1 MKKGLVWILACLL
14 LLTAGSAWA
23 EDEATLRG
31 KLTQLTG
38 QENFDYFYYGDYDG
52 DGAGEAFALVNDR
65 KEDGLASGDIWFVN
79 AQTGYALQTGC
90 TYSQI
95 GLCGKSAPLYFC
107 AEENYGGSGSV
118 SHIWDVSGGE
128 AYELDISSME
138 NFSYDE
144 DSGSFCVYA
153 TYFDDYMG
161 HCWHKYYYYA
171 DENGLKEYGAIP
183 ISQEE
188 LLEFNGAAEILGEAF
203 GKGGSLKEALYWA
216 NGIIDVNMKVDGHD
230 EFLILQ
236 YQGNE
241 ISQIGRDYG
250 VCQAANTPQNAT
262 YPSEFVHPEGGASA
276 DEFWRVTAAQKRATR
291 LEAFE
296 RDRYESSGD
305 FSMALGDSIVSIS
318 AYGGTQAEV
327 RLPEMYFAYGH
338 ANPVSE
344 ILWEAMAGCQE
355 LETVIIPEGYT
366 SIGENAFYGCE
377 NLTTVVLPESITV
390 IQDGAF
396 AHCPKLTQINLPE
409 KLEYAGK
416 GIFEGCDSLMLTEAQ
431 QAAIDGAQVDT
442 EAVEQEIQSGER
454 QMQELSGYLGMDFQQ
469 AVAELGGLEPIEG
482 YDMAYGNEFFSIA
495 SYHYG
500 EPYYVENIYLD
511 QPGDYCLLGFYVGMD
526 FGEADQ
532 MLRDQGY
539 NCDDFGNSVNYCQD
553 DGYNISLSYG
563 NGLVTGIGLSMDFD
577 VQQSWYQ

>member
-1 MKKGLVWILACLL
+1 M
-14 LLTAGSAWA
+14 A
-23 EDEATLRG
+23 ELGRR
-31 KLTQLTG
+31 
-38 QENFDYFYYGDYDG
+38 F
-52 DGAGEAFALVNDR
+52 
-65 KEDGLASGDIWFVN
+65 
-79 AQTGYALQTGC
+79 GC
-90 TYSQI
+90 
-95 GLCGKSAPLYFC
+95 
-107 AEENYGGSGSV
+107 
-118 SHIWDVSGGE
+118 
-128 AYELDISSME
+128 
-138 NFSYDE
+138 
-144 DSGSFCVYA
+144 
-153 TYFDDYMG
+153 
-161 HCWHKYYYYA
+161 
-171 DENGLKEYGAIP
+171 
-183 ISQEE
+183 
-188 LLEFNGAAEILGEAF
+188 
-203 GKGGSLKEALYWA
+203 
-216 NGIIDVNMKVDGHD
+216 
-230 EFLILQ
+230 
-236 YQGNE
+236 
-241 ISQIGRDYG
+241 R
-250 VCQAANTPQNAT
+250 
-262 YPSEFVHPEGGASA
+262 
-276 DEFWRVTAAQKRATR
+276 
-291 LEAFE
+291 
-296 RDRYESSGD
+296 
-305 FSMALGDSIVSIS
+305 
-318 AYGGTQAEV
+318 
-327 RLPEMYFAYGH
+327 
-338 ANPVSE
+338 
-344 ILWEAMAGCQE
+344 
-355 LETVIIPEGYT
+355 
-366 SIGENAFYGCE
+366 IGENAFYGCE

-390 IQDGAF
+390 IQAGAF

-563 NGLVTGIGLSMDFD
+563 NGLVIGIGLSMDFD